1 MSQGR
6 ITQAEESIS
15 IKSAKAKARVRMYEK
30 ERKTGFKSNRHI
42 QVMLRLYFNL
52 MPVGSL

>member
-15 IKSAKAKARVRMYEK
+15 RKSAKAKARVRMYEK